1 MLDTTQE
8 AVKAMLRAD
17 PSLTP
22 ADRSRIIA
30 AIRNHGTKTED
41 TTPAKPEPRIIR
53 RAEAARRLGVGLRC
67 LDNWHRCGI
76 LAKVTMPGRVRAAGF
91 RDSDVVALIEGK
103 RA

>member
-17 PSLTP
+17 PSMTP
-22 ADRSRIIA
+22 ADRNRILS
-30 AIRNHGTKTED
+30 AIRSHGKTED
-41 TTPAKPEPRIIR
+41 TTPAKPEPRLIR

-76 LAKVTMPGRVRAAGF
+76 LRKVTMPGRVRAAGV
-91 RDSDVVALIEGK
+91 RESDLLALIEGK
-103 RA
+103 RG